1 MGTVSDRG
9 AKRRIS
15 DKQARDALETAA
27 KRVKPADV
35 EKLVEREHDVN
46 AKVKDVPGKFMK
58 LVNQVKLLFS
68 MIRDYWKGEYKDVPW
83 STIAAAVGALVYFL
97 SPVDMIPDVIPVIG
111 YIDDAAVVALAVKF
125 VQDDLRK
132 YCTFKNLAPEQYFE
146 AG

>member
-1 MGTVSDRG
+1 MATVSDPG

-15 DKQARDALETAA
+15 DKQARAALETAA

-35 EKLVEREHDVN
+35 EKLVAREHDVD
-46 AKVKDVPGKFMK
+46 AKIKDVPGKFMK
-58 LVNQVKLLFS
+58 LVNQVKLLFG

-97 SPVDMIPDVIPVIG
+97 SPVDLIPDVIPVIG

-132 YCTFKNLAPEQYFE
+132 YCTFKKLAPEQYFDE
-146 AG
+146 G